1 MVIWLTTWLMALSI
15 ESRQTRLSLLP
26 VGMEE
31 LTKVALQL
39 TLDQEM
45 VVVWSLV
52 PVFPLKTLNLYNSIQ
67 QEFMEQAAL

>member
-1 MVIWLTTWLMALSI
+1 
-15 ESRQTRLSLLP
+15 
-26 VGMEE
+26 MEE

-39 TLDQEM
+39 TLAQEM

-52 PVFPLKTLNLYNSIQ
+52 PVFQLKTLNLYNSIQ